1 MAEQAGIGIRIAPTS
16 LVVEADP
23 DFLKSIL
30 RNFISNARRYTR
42 EGAVLV
48 GARRRGNMARIEVWD
63 TGPGIPA
70 DSLPLVFEEFRRF
83 EDTDNTGIRGA
94 GLGLPVSKRLAD
106 LMEADINIRSVPG
119 RGSVFSV
126 TVPLAAKSGKR
137 KRTVP
142 KSATPKP
149 VSLANLKVLVVDD
162 EAAIVDGMTALLTGW
177 GCQVRGAR
185 SAAEA
190 QAWLA
195 AESFDAL
202 IADLNLQDAIDGFD
216 LIAMSR
222 SKLSAPGNVLLLT
235 AASNDAV
242 RTQAGI
248 DGVAMLRKPA
258 APDDIRRFLEGLA
271 QNVSA

>member
-1 MAEQAGIGIRIAPTS
+1 MSVSPNGSIISWEWDFGDGNTASNKTVGNFFQEPGYYIVNHTPYTNYGCHVTQQTEILIR
-16 LVVEADP
+16 
-23 DFLKSIL
+23 
-30 RNFISNARRYTR
+30 
-42 EGAVLV
+42 
-48 GARRRGNMARIEVWD
+48 
-63 TGPGIPA
+63 
-70 DSLPLVFEEFRRF
+70 
-83 EDTDNTGIRGA
+83 
-94 GLGLPVSKRLAD
+94 
-106 LMEADINIRSVPG
+106 
-119 RGSVFSV
+119 
-126 TVPLAAKSGKR
+126 
-137 KRTVP
+137 
-142 KSATPKP
+142 PKP
-149 VSLANLKVLVVDD
+149 RANVLVVDD

-190 QAWLA
+190 QAWLG